1 MLRRAGHGF
10 QFAAEHRGFFLA
22 ESLRPWVRYCRRK
35 EFVMRARLIHGTG
48 IVVVLAVASA
58 ALAQGA
64 TWTGDGG
71 APWSV
76 ADNWDPKTVPNN
88 APPTTYYNVTINKS
102 GPIVDGGFSIAG
114 LSIDG
119 TLALNEGSN
128 LGFQAQSGGVTVS
141 GTGEI
146 NIAPAA
152 PFSPTSIVLGSNVT
166 LNGGGRITMGGTGT
180 ARIVGGPVSL
190 TNNSWTIAGEG
201 RLLEGFAS
209 LENFGTISASS
220 GTLLVR
226 AAGLNNGNIMRAI
239 PSGTLHIVGSSGT
252 FDNVGGTVLASG
264 ALVQFSGNLHVTG
277 GTLRSDGSGSFET
290 IASGGGTHRLRNLSN
305 ESDFWITGSTVEI
318 QDTITNSGIFNV
330 TSGSSMRAIGVA
342 TLNGGGVVSMNAAS
356 FGGSGSLPRLIL
368 DDGIIAG
375 NGDLGLD
382 HLDITVG
389 TSGMIRAEFGRLFV
403 DPSINGIVNNGTL
416 LASAGTL
423 LLTGGGPLNNTNG
436 RIEAEGFFTAVVFG
450 GDTGVFGGTIEA
462 TNNATAIVGFADRV
476 RFANLTINGPM
487 VLEGG
492 STTVCSGQFLGNY
505 RFFGEPSA
513 VIEIDGSARFGP
525 FGQIL
530 PDGMILRPRN
540 PFAEGPGA
548 SLVNDGLIEGTAS
561 IGAGELQIEN
571 NGTIRA
577 ANDDQ
582 ITINPG
588 PAGLANTGVI
598 EARGTGTVILDGTGG
613 GTLTQQAMG
622 TVAAVDATST
632 VRTAGNPTLS
642 GGRIGAGSGSVI
654 LSGTTTLENI
664 VSDARLYQA
673 SSGSLIISG
682 SVVSNGSLTI
692 PSTSRMMVGG
702 SLTLGTGGTGHYNNG
717 GSIIIGSTGSFNNA
731 GSGPLLD
738 AGIIVGAGTV
748 TVQTGGTLRANSIR
762 QNRLTIN
769 DGATAQLKHATTGT
783 DDPSRIGTLTIGAAP
798 AALDITNRVLIL
810 DQSGPAQLASL
821 SSLITAGYSGGTWN
835 GPGIN
840 SSDAAA
846 ATGHG
851 IGFGEASAIFTGFP
865 ATFFGQTI
873 DSTTLLVS
881 FTRYGDANLDRLVNS
896 DDFNRFAA
904 NFGLSGRTWTQ
915 GDFNY
920 DTIVNSDDFNLLAGN
935 FGLSAGPDGVVDPA
949 DWAALA
955 AVVPE
960 PGLTPAVLLGAAMYL
975 PRRIQRSK
983 RNLPAARRSP
993 PTAPASPEPPRSS

>member
-1 MLRRAGHGF
+1 
-10 QFAAEHRGFFLA
+10 
-22 ESLRPWVRYCRRK
+22 
-35 EFVMRARLIHGTG
+35 MRARLMLSTAA
-48 IVVVLAVASA
+48 VVVLAVTSASMAQA
-58 ALAQGA
+58 AK
-64 TWTGDGG
+64 WTGSGG
-71 APWSV
+71 GLWSES
-76 ADNWDPKTVPNN
+76 DNWDPEVVPNN
-88 APPTTYYNVTINKS
+88 SPPTTYYNVTINKS
-102 GPIVDGGFSIAG
+102 GPLVDGGFTIAG
-114 LSIDG
+114 LAIDG

-128 LGFQAQSGGVTVS
+128 LGFQSQSGGVTVS

-152 PFSPTSIVLGSNVT
+152 PSSPTSIVLGSPVT
-166 LNGGGRITMGGTGT
+166 LVGGGRITMGGAGT

-190 TNNSWTIAGEG
+190 FNSSWTIAGEG
-201 RLLEGFAS
+201 RLIEGFAS
-209 LENFGTISASS
+209 LSNFGTISASS

-226 AAGLNNGNIMRAI
+226 AAGLTNGNIMRAI

-252 FDNVGGTVLASG
+252 FDNIGGTVLASG
-264 ALVQFSGNLHVTG
+264 GLVQFSGNLHVTG
-277 GTLRSDGSGSFET
+277 GTLRSDSSGSFET

-305 ESDFWITGSTVEI
+305 ESNFNVTGSTIEI

-330 TSGSSMRAIGVA
+330 WSGSSMRAIGVS
-342 TLNGGGVVSMNAAS
+342 TLNGGGVVSLNGAS
-356 FGGSGSLPRLIL
+356 FGGSGTLPRLIL

-382 HLDITVG
+382 QLDITVG

-403 DPSINGIVNNGTL
+403 NPSINGIVNNGTL

-505 RFFGEPSA
+505 RFFGQPSA
-513 VIEIDGSARFGP
+513 ILEIDGSARFGP
-525 FGQIL
+525 FGQLL
-530 PDGMILRPRN
+530 PDGMVLRPRN
-540 PFAEGPGA
+540 PFGDGPGA
-548 SLVNDGLIEGTAS
+548 YLFNEGLIEGTAI
-561 IGAGELQIEN
+561 IGAQELQIEN

-577 ANDDQ
+577 ADGDQ
-582 ITINPG
+582 ITLNPG
-588 PAGLANTGVI
+588 PAGLASTGII
-598 EARGTGTVILDGTGG
+598 EARGSGTIIFDGTSGG
-613 GTLTQQAMG
+613 SLSLAGAG
-622 TVAAVDATST
+622 SIAAVDSTST
-632 VRTAGNPTLS
+632 FRTAGNPTIS
-642 GGRIGAGSGSVI
+642 GGRIGAGSGSI
-654 LSGTTTLENI
+654 IFGGTTTLENI
-664 VSDARLYQA
+664 DSSGRLYLGG
-673 SSGSLIISG
+673 SGSLIING
-682 SVVSNGSLTI
+682 SVVNSGSLTI
-692 PSTSRMMVGG
+692 PATSRLQVNG

-717 GSIIIGSTGSFNNA
+717 GSILIGSGGSFSSA

-738 AGIIVGAGTV
+738 AGILVGAGTV
-748 TVQTGGTLRANSIR
+748 TVHTGGTLRANSIR
-762 QNRLTIN
+762 QNRVTIN
-769 DGATAQLKHATTGT
+769 DGASAQIKHATVGT
-783 DDPSRIGTLTIGAAP
+783 DEPSRIGTLTIGAAP

-821 SSLITAGYSGGTWN
+821 NSLITAGHNGGAWD

-846 ATGHG
+846 TTGHG
-851 IGFGEASAIFTGFP
+851 IGFGEASAIFTSFP

-915 GDFNY
+915 GDFTY
-920 DTIVNSDDFNLLAGN
+920 DAAVNSDDFNLLAGN
-935 FGLSAGPDGVVDPA
+935 FGLSAGADGIVDPA

-960 PGLTPAVLLGAAMYL
+960 PGLTPAALLAAAL
-975 PRRIQRSK
+975 CSVRRTQLLSRSS
-983 RNLPAARRSP
+983 PAA
-993 PTAPASPEPPRSS
+993 PRSLRATRRFRPRLRLS